1 MWLQTKG
8 APDTTYGRLA
18 QTASRCQSATRPVG
32 GSFGSPLQS
41 QTNHLFDLI
50 VAALARGSRTGRVT
64 ETSYAFGNEAIA
76 PETYGESRRAQLSRH
91 RRIAQTTAA
100 VQQNAGT
107 ESYRTRATRVLCQSF
122 QFDALCFTDYQLTL
136 LRTSSARLHASP

>member
-50 VAALARGSRTGRVT
+50 VADLARSSRTGLVT
-64 ETSYAFGNEAIA
+64 ETRYAFGNEAIA
-76 PETYGESRRAQLSRH
+76 PETYGESRRTQLSRH
-91 RRIAQTTAA
+91 RGIASSTPALHHDA
-100 VQQNAGT
+100 CT
-107 ESYRTRATRVLCQSF
+107 ESY
-122 QFDALCFTDYQLTL
+122 
-136 LRTSSARLHASP
+136 